1 MAESAR
7 TLRDLLDDNDIAGLQ
22 EWLAEHQPYEIADEL
37 ARADAVRAVLL
48 FRLLDKDRALT
59 VFEELDPTDQ
69 HKVLSGLRDHA
80 FRDVVERMNTDD
92 RARLLGEAPAKFAR
106 RVLAGLSP
114 NERAL
119 TAALLGY
126 PEHAV
131 GRYMTPETVAV
142 RYYIT
147 AEEALAVVRAKGRRA
162 ETVYTLPVV
171 DDRRGF
177 VGTVSLGDLVL
188 SPPDRQVLD
197 IADTKTPKVQATDDV
212 EEAARLMQDT
222 NVLALPV
229 TDSENRVL
237 GLLTIDDAFEVIEA
251 ADTEDIARQS
261 AATPWIGHYMTA
273 SVVQLARSRALW
285 LLLLILAATLTVNVL
300 QFFEDTL
307 ASVTALALF
316 IPLLVGTGGNAGS
329 QAATAAVR
337 ALAVGEVRS
346 RDVLKVA
353 WRECRVGFVLG
364 AILATVALLVGTLIV
379 DFTVAASVAVSLV
392 VVCAWAATIGSVM
405 PLLAK
410 RVGIDPAVI
419 SAPLVTTL
427 VDATGLIIYFLVA
440 QFVFGL

>member
-1 MAESAR
+1 
-7 TLRDLLDDNDIAGLQ
+7 
-22 EWLAEHQPYEIADEL
+22 
-37 ARADAVRAVLL
+37 
-48 FRLLDKDRALT
+48 
-59 VFEELDPTDQ
+59 Q

-188 SPPDRQVLD
+188 GPPDRQVLD

-237 GLLTIDDAFEVIEA
+237 GLLTI
-251 ADTEDIARQS
+251 
-261 AATPWIGHYMTA
+261 
-273 SVVQLARSRALW
+273 
-285 LLLLILAATLTVNVL
+285 
-300 QFFEDTL
+300 
-307 ASVTALALF
+307 
-316 IPLLVGTGGNAGS
+316 
-329 QAATAAVR
+329 
-337 ALAVGEVRS
+337 
-346 RDVLKVA
+346 
-353 WRECRVGFVLG
+353 
-364 AILATVALLVGTLIV
+364 
-379 DFTVAASVAVSLV
+379 
-392 VVCAWAATIGSVM
+392 
-405 PLLAK
+405 
-410 RVGIDPAVI
+410 
-419 SAPLVTTL
+419 
-427 VDATGLIIYFLVA
+427 
-440 QFVFGL
+440 